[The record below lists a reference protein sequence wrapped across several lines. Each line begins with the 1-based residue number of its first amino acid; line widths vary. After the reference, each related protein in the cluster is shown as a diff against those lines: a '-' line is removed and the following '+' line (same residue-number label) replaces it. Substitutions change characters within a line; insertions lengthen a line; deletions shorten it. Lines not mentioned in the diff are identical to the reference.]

1 MYGLLNTS
9 YPIKIIQPMKQTDK
23 AAQLRT
29 HKLLAT
35 GLFFLMLL
43 VYILMT
49 WLAKKDSSAWI
60 GYVQAFAEAAMVG
73 ALADWFAVTALFHHP
88 LGLPIPHTNLI
99 EKSKQSI
106 GDNLGDFVV
115 SNFLT
120 PGNIRPYI
128 EKLSIS
134 SYVAQWLEKEKNR
147 NLLITE
153 VSFLLKDIIL
163 KMDDETVVKF
173 IASKGGDLI
182 NGVKLHVV
190 VANALKYVLDKK
202 EQDKLITILA
212 GKIKDYIGENDQ
224 LVQEKVKE
232 ESYFFVPGFVENKLA
247 GKISNGLKKYFEDI
261 ELDENHKIRQEIVQQ
276 LYKFTEDLRTQPK
289 WEEELAKLKS
299 GLLSEESI
307 NRYAGD
313 VWQSL
318 RRTLLEELS
327 NDESALM
334 GYFNKSISELADN
347 MKHDPVLQKRIDSW
361 IHLNAY
367 RYIMR
372 NRGQVSQLISNT
384 VGNWEGRELSQKL
397 ELEVGKDLQFIRIN
411 GTVVGGIVGCFIH
424 FLTQM
429 FGS

>member
-1 MYGLLNTS
+1 MPGPVKQHTT
-9 YPIKIIQPMKQTDK
+9 MKQTDK

-35 GLFFLMLL
+35 GLFFLMLV
-43 VYILMT
+43 VYILST
-49 WLAKKDSSAWI
+49 WWSRKDPAVWL
-60 GYVQAFAEAAMVG
+60 GYVQAFSEAAMVG

-88 LGLPIPHTNLI
+88 LGIPIPHTNLI

-115 SNFLT
+115 GNFLT

-128 EKLSIS
+128 EKLSVS

-147 NLLITE
+147 HLLISE

-173 IASKGGDLI
+173 IANKGGDLV
-182 NGVKLHVV
+182 NSVRLHLV
-190 VANALKYVLDKK
+190 VANALEYVLDKK
-202 EQDKLITILA
+202 EHDKLITLLA
-212 GKIKDYIGENDQ
+212 GKIKDYIGQNDQ

-247 GKISNGLKKYFEDI
+247 AKISNGLKKYFEDI
-261 ELDENHKIRQEIVQQ
+261 ELDENHQIREEIVQQ

-289 WEEELAKLKS
+289 WEEELARLKA
-299 GLLSEESI
+299 GLLSDESI
-307 NRYAGD
+307 QRYAGD

-327 NDESALM
+327 NNESAM
-334 GYFNKSISELADN
+334 MAYFNKSVNELAQS
-347 MKHDPVLQKRIDSW
+347 MKDDPVLQKRIDSW
-361 IHLNAY
+361 IHFNAY

-372 NRGQVSQLISNT
+372 NRGQVSTLISNT

-424 FLTQM
+424 FMTRLL
-429 FGS
+429 GG